1 MPKALIV
8 LLFASWFFG
17 IDTIKLSLV
26 GIKIKEGNQTITIE
40 REIDSKCLNLAIN
53 EEKSL

>member
-1 MPKALIV
+1 
-8 LLFASWFFG
+8 LLFASWLFG

-40 REIDSKCLNLAIN
+40 REIDPKCLNLAIN